1 MMGLSLLSSA
11 MLFRRSSTLAM
22 IFAMLCLALGLFLVW
37 KYLKSTRVIHTI
49 DKGLSPHRVE
59 ERKAQK

>member
-1 MMGLSLLSSA
+1 
-11 MLFRRSSTLAM
+11 M

-37 KYLKSTRVIHTI
+37 KYLKCTRVMRTI
-49 DKGLSPHRVE
+49 DKGLSPHRVK

>member
-1 MMGLSLLSSA
+1 MMGFSLLGSA
-11 MLFRRSSTLAM
+11 MLFRRSSSLALLLAM
-22 IFAMLCLALGLFLVW
+22 VCLALGLFLVW
-37 KYLKSTRVIHTI
+37 KYLKCTRVMRTI